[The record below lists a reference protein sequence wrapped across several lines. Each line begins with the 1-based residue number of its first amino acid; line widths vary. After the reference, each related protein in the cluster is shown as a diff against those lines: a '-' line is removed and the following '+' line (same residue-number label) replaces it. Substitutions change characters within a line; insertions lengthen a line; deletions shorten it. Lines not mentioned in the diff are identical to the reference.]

1 MQDDSDDD
9 DMPIKSASTS
19 SLISPTLKLEQDP
32 ASNEF
37 VNVIAPEEEE
47 MAVKGLEIEAK
58 TLSEEETSKPVEKL
72 DEPIPHN
79 AERPPPTSDND
90 ADTDAS
96 IFSNEMP
103 HQLEPESMLETEQT
117 EPLGVRGND
126 EGPKMPGSF
135 DMSTAPPQKQMSW
148 MEMLRNMGL

>member
-1 MQDDSDDD
+1 MQDNSDDD

-32 ASNEF
+32 GSNEF

-47 MAVKGLEIEAK
+47 MAVKGLEIEVK
-58 TLSEEETSKPVEKL
+58 TLSVEETSKPVEKL
-72 DEPIPHN
+72 EEPIPHN
-79 AERPPPTSDND
+79 VERPPPTLDND

-103 HQLEPESMLETEQT
+103 HQLEPESMSETEQT

>member
-1 MQDDSDDD
+1 MQDNSDDD

-32 ASNEF
+32 GSNEF

-58 TLSEEETSKPVEKL
+58 TLSVEETSKPVEKL

-79 AERPPPTSDND
+79 VERPPPTLDND

-103 HQLEPESMLETEQT
+103 HQLEPETMSETEQT